1 MGRFSAAILVLL
13 VFGAQGL
20 PQPQELEE
28 VEVVTGIP
36 VEEVSQERSYRGVLS
51 DYDYRQWTVGKVE
64 MEVARIMKMMRT
76 VYDQIGWVPKDKV
89 NFDNTL
95 KPLIDLDGELH
106 WQSGVVTFM
115 KNVALDP
122 ELR

>member
-1 MGRFSAAILVLL
+1 ML
-13 VFGAQGL
+13 GARAL
-20 PQPQELEE
+20 PQPQLVEQ

-36 VEEVSQERSYRGVLS
+36 VEEVSKERSYRGVLS

-106 WQSGVVTFM
+106 WQSGVVT
-115 KNVALDP
+115 VSI
-122 ELR
+122 